1 MLTDARDVLLRPIES
16 RGATEQIVRR
26 LGEAIGSGVLEP
38 GERLPP
44 ETDLARMLDVAPM
57 TLRQALA
64 ALREAGYIITTRG
77 RNGGSFVSERPLD
90 SAPLLSDEE
99 LPTTQEL
106 RDLTDWRR
114 AVGGEAAALAA
125 MRCTTKA
132 AKVLAAAEAKAAAG
146 TKDGNSYRLAD
157 SALHVAIAEVAQST
171 RLIAAEA
178 QIQIELSEMLRAIP
192 RPRVALDESNKQ
204 HTPLISAIADRDAER
219 ARELAIHHVEGTYD
233 WLIGLRLGKFK
244 TSP

>member
-1 MLTDARDVLLRPIES
+1 VLLGPIEA

-44 ETDLARMLDVAPM
+44 EADLARMLDVAPM

-64 ALREAGYIITTRG
+64 ALRDAGYITTTRG
-77 RNGGSFVSERPLD
+77 RSGGSFVSERPLD
-90 SAPLLSDEE
+90 SAPLLSDDE
-99 LPTTQEL
+99 LPTTRDL

-114 AVGGEAAALAA
+114 AISGEAAALAA
-125 MRCTTKA
+125 ERCTPKA
-132 AKVLAAAEAKAAAG
+132 SRLLTSALDKAAASTG
-146 TKDGNSYRLAD
+146 DPNSYRLAD
-157 SALHVAIAEVAQST
+157 SALHVAIAEISQST

-192 RPRVALDESNKQ
+192 RPSVALDESNKQ
-204 HTPLISAIADRDAER
+204 HIPLIDAIIAGDGDGAR
-219 ARELAIHHVEGTYD
+219 AFAIEHVEGTYD
-233 WLIGLRLGKFK
+233 WLIGLRLGQFK
-244 TSP
+244 AN

>member
-1 MLTDARDVLLRPIES
+1 MVTDARDVLLAPIEA

-44 ETDLARMLDVAPM
+44 EADLARMLDVAPM

-64 ALREAGYIITTRG
+64 ALRDAGYITTTRG
-77 RNGGSFVSERPLD
+77 RTGGSFVSERPLD
-90 SAPLLSDEE
+90 SAPLLSDDE
-99 LPTTQEL
+99 LPTTRDL

-114 AVGGEAAALAA
+114 AVSGEAAALAA
-125 MRCTTKA
+125 DRCTPKS
-132 AKVLAAAEAKAAAG
+132 AKSLALALEKAAAS
-146 TKDGNSYRLAD
+146 TPDPNDYRLAD
-157 SALHVAIAEVAQST
+157 SALHVGIAEVSQST

-204 HTPLISAIADRDAER
+204 HIPLIDAIVAGDAER
-219 ARELAIHHVEGTYD
+219 ARTIAIEHVEGTYD
-233 WLIGLRLGKFK
+233 WLLGLRLGKFK
-244 TSP
+244 PN